1 MKLISAFL
9 RLVRWPNLMFIAL
22 TQILFYYCIY
32 MPLYGN
38 DGFTKLVYLLVGS
51 VFIAAAGYIIN
62 DYFDINID
70 QVNKPAKN
78 VVDKVIHRRSAI
90 MWHLVLSFL
99 GILFTALAVR
109 LHLWYLILA
118 NIATVVLLWFYSTSF
133 KRQYLLGNIV
143 ISILTSWTILILF
156 FAFAEPANAFQTTD
170 IISVKFFRLAFLYA
184 GFAFIISLVREAV
197 KDMED
202 IEGDVRYNCR
212 TLPVVSGIKATKL
225 YVSIW
230 IVVLAALLIILQLY
244 ILQFGWWHASIYII
258 LFIIIPL
265 IYLLLKTGKANTTA
279 DFHHLSSISKFIM
292 LTGILS
298 MVFFWF
304 YF

>member
-184 GFAFIISLVREAV
+184 GFAFIISLVREASSAPF
-197 KDMED
+197 
-202 IEGDVRYNCR
+202 
-212 TLPVVSGIKATKL
+212 PVSRSLT
-225 YVSIW
+225 
-230 IVVLAALLIILQLY
+230 
-244 ILQFGWWHASIYII
+244 
-258 LFIIIPL
+258 IP
-265 IYLLLKTGKANTTA
+265 
-279 DFHHLSSISKFIM
+279 
-292 LTGILS
+292 
-298 MVFFWF
+298 
-304 YF
+304 